1 MKWHIS
7 NQFLQRQSWWFSLQ
21 RPWPEDPGVMSQVTC
36 ELLCVSFAQ
45 GSVTLEAMMSLMLY
59 NERNIHVH
67 ILRAPYA
74 GEDIGVWWFVE
85 MAQME
90 EWVSGI
96 ACITPTVNPNV
107 ANGLWMI
114 MMCHCRFINCNKSTI
129 WWTSGGERAESV
141 TSQKHGF
148 WEDQGEPEKQG
159 GVTESTFMG
168 CSLIHKVLG

>member
-7 NQFLQRQSWWFSLQ
+7 NQFLQRQSWWFILQ
-21 RPWPEDPGVMSQVTC
+21 RPWPEDQGVMSQVTC
-36 ELLCVSFAQ
+36 EQLCVSFIQ

-90 EWVSGI
+90 EWGSGI

-114 MMCHCRFINCNKSTI
+114 MRCHCRFISCNKSTI
-129 WWTSGGERAESV
+129 WWRKLIMEEVVYAWGHRVYGNPSYFLF
-141 TSQKHGF
+141 GF
-148 WEDQGEPEKQG
+148 PKIEPK
-159 GVTESTFMG
+159 TT
-168 CSLIHKVLG
+168 LKN